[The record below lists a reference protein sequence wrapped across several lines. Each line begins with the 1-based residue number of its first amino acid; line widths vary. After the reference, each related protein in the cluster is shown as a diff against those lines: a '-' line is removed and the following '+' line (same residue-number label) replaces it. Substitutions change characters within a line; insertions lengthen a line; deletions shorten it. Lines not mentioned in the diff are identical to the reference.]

1 MSPQT
6 QTYPGGRVE
15 IMLKGALIG
24 FGISILLLM
33 IPIVHFIA
41 GPIGPFIGGMVG
53 GGVARANA
61 AQAVGIGAL
70 MGLFMAVPAIVLA
83 VISQAYAD
91 SLPDWAERLFTFVA
105 IGLVFWAGILG
116 TAGALFGGRANYA

>member
-1 MSPQT
+1 
-6 QTYPGGRVE
+6 
-15 IMLKGALIG
+15 MLKGALIG
-24 FGISILLLM
+24 FGISMLLLM
-33 IPIVHFIA
+33 IPIVHFIV

-70 MGLFMAVPAIVLA
+70 MGLFMAGPAIVLA
-83 VISQAYAD
+83 VISQVYAD
-91 SLPDWAERLFTFVA
+91 SLPDWAERLFIFVA

-116 TAGALFGGRANYA
+116 TAGALFGGRAHGRVLVRRVRW